1 MLELLRKYRI
11 ALMAA
16 FLLLVALLLYS
27 ANLRHRER
35 TTLFE
40 RTVLAL
46 TLPLDSVLARLTG
59 EVSGWWQNY
68 VWLIGTRQENQRLLA
83 ENRRLQGELYRLEEA
98 RLANERLRRLLEF
111 KETLTLPTL
120 PAEVISEDASSWF
133 RTVAIDK
140 GSSDGL
146 REGLPVVVAEGV
158 VGRIIRVTPHQAR
171 VLLITDASS
180 AAAALVQESRAR
192 GVCRGQGDHLV
203 LEFALNREAIAAGD
217 RIVTSGTGG
226 VFPKGLVLGSV
237 ATVSREAY
245 GLFQSVSVTPA
256 VDFSRLEEV
265 LVLLPKV
272 RP

>member
-27 ANLRHRER
+27 ANLRHRQH

-40 RTVLAL
+40 RSILQL
-46 TLPLDSVLARLTG
+46 TLPLHQALAAVTG
-59 EVSGWWQNY
+59 GVSGWWENY
-68 VWLIGTRQENQRLLA
+68 VWLVGARQENERLLA
-83 ENRRLQGELYRLEEA
+83 ENQQLQGELDRLEEV
-98 RLANERLRRLLEF
+98 RLANQRLQRLLDF

-120 PAEVISEDASSWF
+120 PAQVISEDASSWF

-140 GSSDGL
+140 GSRDGL
-146 REGLPVVVAEGV
+146 HEGLPVVVADGA

-171 VLLITDASS
+171 VLLVTDASS
-180 AAAALVQESRAR
+180 AVAALVQESRSR

-203 LEFALNREAIAAGD
+203 LEYALSHDPIKVGD

-226 VFPKGLVLGSV
+226 VFPKGLVLG
-237 ATVSREAY
+237 TVSAVTREEY
-245 GLFQSVSVTPA
+245 GLFQSVDVTPA
-256 VDFSRLEEV
+256 VDFGRLEEV
-265 LVLLPKV
+265 LVLLPEA

>member
-1 MLELLRKYRI
+1 MFDLLKKYRI
-11 ALMAA
+11 ALLAA
-16 FLLLVALLLYS
+16 LLLLVALFLYS
-27 ANLRHRER
+27 ANLRHREH

-40 RTVLAL
+40 RSVLQL
-46 TLPLDSVLARLTG
+46 TLPLERLLTKG
-59 EVSGWWQNY
+59 TDAVAGWWNDY
-68 VWLIGTRQENQRLLA
+68 IWLVKARQENQRLLA
-83 ENRRLQGELYRLEEA
+83 ENHLLENALDHMREV

-111 KETLTLPTL
+111 KQTLTTPTL

-140 GSSDGL
+140 GSDDGV

-180 AAAALVQESRAR
+180 AVAALVQESRTR
-192 GVCRGQGDHLV
+192 GVCRGQGEQLSLD
-203 LEFALNREAIAAGD
+203 FALNDAEIAVGD

-226 VFPKGLVLGSV
+226 IFPKGLVLGSV
-237 ATVSREAY
+237 SSVTQERY
-245 GLFQSVSVTPA
+245 GLFQGVSVSPA

-265 LVLLPKV
+265 LVLLPEA